1 MRRDSPRLRWP
12 AALVG
17 LTLLGTALPAV
28 SALATQP
35 RVIVA
40 GSAPLP
46 AQDTIVHQVI
56 TTSFDVT
63 LAPRDQSG
71 LTSFIASL
79 SNTASPNYHR
89 FLTPREFAHRF
100 GASSSSVAA
109 VRSYLLG
116 YGLHVGSLSTG
127 RLVLHVTGTT
137 TQIAHAFSARVE
149 TVRGTDGVIAAQL
162 ATNGTFPSALA
173 HDVAGVAGL
182 TSVVRPSTN
191 LVHPH
196 SRSHA
201 VVPQACPNDG
211 GELSTT
217 PNSLGGYTALQ
228 EAQLYGVTPQWAA
241 GNVGTGQTIAL
252 YELSAYDPSDL
263 ATFFQCYSLNPTIT
277 PVSVDGGPTGTYDD
291 EPTLDIEQAAA
302 LAPGATFEVYQGP
315 NNSTGPLDTYT
326 QIADDDTASIVST
339 SWGTCESDPQGD
351 PSAEQPIF
359 EQMSAQG
366 QTVVSAA
373 GDAGSSDCN
382 GITNN
387 SLAVDDPASQPFVTG
402 VGGLP
407 VNSISPLNETVW
419 NTPVKS
425 GNAGAGGGGVSVLW
439 TRPTW
444 QSAPGIPASET
455 MRLVPDLSALA
466 DPNTGFI
473 QYFTGTG
480 AGLCHKNCAAGWNSI
495 GGTSVGAPLVSALVA
510 VAAQSCGVSRLGFI
524 NPSLYAMAST
534 GFVDVT
540 TGSNDLYGVGG
551 YSAGPG
557 YDEASGLGSPNGA
570 GFFAGLCPPAFDL
583 AKSSFTATRSSAPV
597 DGAPISITA
606 TLHDTSDKA
615 IANALVNV
623 TAVSTGTGSVGRVT
637 IDNDR
642 SSQTTSGHAAYVVT
656 SDVNGAATFNVSTTE
671 PGPVVVTVS
680 YEAQTIFTKTLQFT
694 ASSSVVP
701 TAPGRASIAALTPLV
716 GGFQLS
722 VRPPSSNGGSAITM
736 YQYSLSGGS
745 KWLGLAKRAT
755 TIKVSN
761 LVKGKSYKVIVRALN
776 AYGPGAASPAKTVV
790 TRTK

>member
-1 MRRDSPRLRWP
+1 MLRWP
-12 AALVG
+12 VVLLG
-17 LTLLGTALPAV
+17 LTLLGTALPAA

-35 RVIVA
+35 RVTVA
-40 GSAPLP
+40 GSAPIP
-46 AQDTIVHQVI
+46 AQDTIVAKTI

-63 LAPRDQSG
+63 FAPRDASG
-71 LTSFIASL
+71 LASFIESL
-79 SNTASPNYHR
+79 SNTASPNYHHY
-89 FLTPREFAHRF
+89 LTPLEFAQRF
-100 GASSSSVAA
+100 GATSASVDA
-109 VRSYLLG
+109 VRSYLRG
-116 YGLHVGSLSTG
+116 YGLHVGSVSTG
-127 RLVLHVTGTT
+127 GLVVRVTGTT
-137 TQIAHAFSARVE
+137 TDIAHAFSARVE
-149 TVRGTDGVIAAQL
+149 TVRRVDGVLAAQL
-162 ATNGTFPSALA
+162 ASAGTLPSALA
-173 HDVAGVAGL
+173 HDIAGVAGL
-182 TSVVRPSTN
+182 SSVVQPSTN
-191 LVHPH
+191 LVH
-196 SRSHA
+196 SRVASHA
-201 VVPQACPNDG
+201 TVPQACAEDG
-211 GELSTT
+211 GETSTT

-228 EAQLYGVTPQWAA
+228 EAQLYGLTPQWAA

-263 ATFFQCYSLNPTIT
+263 ATFLQCYSLSPTIT
-277 PVSVDGGPTGTYDD
+277 PISVDGGPTGTYDD

-302 LAPGATFEVYQGP
+302 LAPGANFEVYQGP
-315 NNSTGPLDTYT
+315 NNSTGPIDTYT
-326 QIADDDTASIVST
+326 QIADDDSATIVST

-366 QTVVSAA
+366 QTIVSAA

-387 SLAVDDPASQPFVTG
+387 NLAVDDPASQPFVTG
-402 VGGLP
+402 VGGLT
-407 VNSISPLNETVW
+407 VNSISPLSQTVW
-419 NTPVKS
+419 DSPVKS
-425 GNAGAGGGGVSVLW
+425 GNAGAGGGGISVLW
-439 TRPTW
+439 SRPTW
-444 QSAPGIPASET
+444 QVAPGISASES

-480 AGLCHKNCAAGWNSI
+480 AGLCHKNCAAGWNAI

-510 VAAQSCGVSRLGFI
+510 VAAQACDVPRLGFI

-570 GFFAGLCPPAFDL
+570 PFFAGLCPPKFDL
-583 AKSSFTATRSSAPV
+583 AESSFTASKSSAPI
-597 DGAPISITA
+597 DGAPINITA
-606 TLHDTSDKA
+606 TLHDTNNRA

-656 SDVNGAATFNVSTTE
+656 SDVNGSATFNVSTTE

-680 YEAQTIFTKTLQFT
+680 FESQTIFTKTLQFT
-694 ASSSVVP
+694 AASNVVP
-701 TAPGRASIAALTPLV
+701 TTPGRATIAALTPLV

-722 VRPPSSNGGSAITM
+722 VRAPSSDGGSAITS
-736 YQYSLSGGS
+736 YQYSLSGGA
-745 KWLGLAKRAT
+745 KWLSLAKRSSS
-755 TIKVSN
+755 IKVVN
-761 LVKGKSYKVIVRALN
+761 LARGKSYKVIVRALN
-776 AYGPGAASPAKTVV
+776 VYGPGAASPAKTVV
-790 TRTK
+790 TRTQ